1 MRVSMHTSSPERRE
15 MDTVLY
21 SMLTRLDEGQV
32 EAGYMR
38 VT

>member
-1 MRVSMHTSSPERRE
+1 MRVSTHTSSPERSE

-21 SMLTRLDEGQV
+21 LMLTRLDEGQA
-32 EAGYMR
+32 EAGCVR